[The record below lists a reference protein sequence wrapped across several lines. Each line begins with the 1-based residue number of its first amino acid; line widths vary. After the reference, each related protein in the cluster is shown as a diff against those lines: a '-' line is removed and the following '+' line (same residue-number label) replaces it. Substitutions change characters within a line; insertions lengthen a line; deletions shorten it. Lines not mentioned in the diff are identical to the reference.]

1 MGVYTSRLVSTLER
15 IQVNGNRWPS
25 GRPCVWSTHSG
36 PRLVSAPTHFETFT
50 LLAFSY
56 FAQRAVDYA
65 VVEAGVGGTYDATN
79 VVQPTVAIVTDVGL
93 DHTDLLGRTKPLI
106 ARDKQGIIKPGCI
119 GLTGSRFVKRGTYI
133 PLDRAVIHHTSLTG
147 TDFSYKGLKH
157 LQLSALG
164 QHRNAI
170 LAIETAQR
178 LGIASQARIWFA
190 PGSNRGASKSFPNT
204 HYCGWGP

>member
-1 MGVYTSRLVSTLER
+1 MP
-15 IQVNGNRWPS
+15 W
-25 GRPCVWSTHSG
+25 CW
-36 PRLVSAPTHFETFT
+36 
-50 LLAFSY
+50 
-56 FAQRAVDYA
+56 
-65 VVEAGVGGTYDATN
+65 VGGTYDATN

-157 LQLSALG
+157 LQLSSGAAP
-164 QHRNAI
+164 RNAI

-178 LGIASQARIWFA
+178 LASPARPDLVA
-190 PGSNRGASKSFPNT
+190 PGSNRGASKSFPTPVIVDGAHNPQKMIAFT
-204 HYCGWGP
+204 QSSNGFASRVSSGWSLV